1 MEIEKLKPLF
11 PMGYLILSVLAAVI
25 FRYVG
30 VPDTVGGII
39 IGAAITRVKLPPN
52 TPQSENPEKQEP
64 TKLNIQ

>member
-39 IGAAITRVKLPPN
+39 IGAAITRVKLPPAAV
-52 TPQSENPEKQEP
+52 QAEKEP
-64 TKLNIQ
+64 PKINI